1 MPKKANGHS
10 PKLEIVQEDPTQE
23 PSVEELMDS
32 VNLLGMIDGVPE
44 DLDEPR
50 DEEYSDAPVMI
61 FVKPAENKPN

>member
-1 MPKKANGHS
+1 MPKKLNGHS

-44 DLDEPR
+44 DPDEPR
-50 DEEYSDAPVMI
+50 DEEYPDAPVMI
-61 FVKPAENKPN
+61 FVKLAENKAN